1 MQSMIIGQRNMS
13 QEDLQELD
21 NETVNETRQSSLE
34 NLALSQEA
42 LLIIEAARAFDDRGM

>member
-13 QEDLQELD
+13 EEDLQEFD

-34 NLALSQEA
+34 NLACLKPRSS
-42 LLIIEAARAFDDRGM
+42 FDH